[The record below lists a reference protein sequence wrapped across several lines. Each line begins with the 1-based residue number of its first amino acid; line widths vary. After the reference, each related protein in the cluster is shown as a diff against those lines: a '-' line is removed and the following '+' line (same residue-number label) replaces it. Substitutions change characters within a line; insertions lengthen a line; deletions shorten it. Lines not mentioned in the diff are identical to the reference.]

1 MYSNENLLQADQRK
15 STVVSWIFLGLG
27 AVYYFWLTYHYQP
40 KYSFETNVVTIIS
53 ILQTTDQITPY
64 VFGSFSVM
72 NVLLILLQKGK
83 ETLFFYRYKQDK
95 EMITELS
102 GYDYKSI
109 FTDSDFQALEW
120 FSVIFMVF
128 KYGGLGSM
136 IFTQPFLTLKV
147 HEILVYFMF
156 LWIGK
161 ISSYEFAKNS
171 INDDHTMKYPSEIL
185 NIVTIF
191 VAIIPL
197 ADDSINFYKQL
208 ATFFAGSALNLLLCK
223 NLSRNLI
230 LIFAEFLYVLMM
242 IIIPFSSNDFRIY
255 GFLLSGG
262 FCFLLYPIYSNENLL
277 KADQRKYTIITPYVF
292 GSFSALNVLLILL
305 QKGSETIFFYEFK
318 QEKEKIIQLSD
329 LLYNNSY
336 SFQIK
341 KKYNINDSESS
352 SSVLLPESNINSV
365 QNKKEQMKRLVS
377 IFASAFLIGSQAPF
391 NGLVDSISYFMQF
404 IGDREINIDTIFCIV
419 EKLKTISQPAC
430 KNKLNTIQNNFIDFY
445 FCYYF
450 YENIA

>member
-1 MYSNENLLQADQRK
+1 MFKPSFLALSRIFIILIGMIKAGYSLMLFNNFIDVALFYKYLGTFFAGSTLILSFQKGLSRNLILLFAEILYILMMIIIPFTSNDFRIYGFLFCGGFCFLLYPMYSNENLLQADQRK

-102 GYDYKSI
+102 GILYNSTYKHKINQEFSINDIESTSSLLLHESGNQIHLNKKEKLKYLITMIALAFLIGCQSPFNGLIINVLDFLLIIQDQYDYFELKITFGYCFLYQLIIITAVLIGIYLIHKQRKAILFIQIVIILILNFIFLGYDYKSI

-197 ADDSINFYKQL
+197 AYLK
-208 ATFFAGSALNLLLCK
+208 FF
-223 NLSRNLI
+223 
-230 LIFAEFLYVLMM
+230 
-242 IIIPFSSNDFRIY
+242 
-255 GFLLSGG
+255 
-262 FCFLLYPIYSNENLL
+262 
-277 KADQRKYTIITPYVF
+277 
-292 GSFSALNVLLILL
+292 
-305 QKGSETIFFYEFK
+305 
-318 QEKEKIIQLSD
+318 
-329 LLYNNSY
+329 
-336 SFQIK
+336 
-341 KKYNINDSESS
+341 
-352 SSVLLPESNINSV
+352 
-365 QNKKEQMKRLVS
+365 
-377 IFASAFLIGSQAPF
+377 
-391 NGLVDSISYFMQF
+391 
-404 IGDREINIDTIFCIV
+404 
-419 EKLKTISQPAC
+419 
-430 KNKLNTIQNNFIDFY
+430 
-445 FCYYF
+445 
-450 YENIA
+450 